1 MPTNQNKLTLVTG
14 SSHFTASG
22 IHKIQIASPSASFA
36 RIEYGLEL
44 SGSSDVTISS
54 IVTGSMAQNGPIELL
69 QGNTIEGPIQR
80 FRGIE
85 GNFLVFHT
93 GNSTVLN

>member
-22 IHKIQIASPSASFA
+22 IHKIQIASPTASFA

-54 IVTGSMAQNGPIELL
+54 IVTGSGTSIEFI

-85 GNFLVFHT
+85 GRFLVFHT
-93 GNSTVLN
+93 GNSTVL

>member
-22 IHKIQIASPSASFA
+22 IHKIQIVSPTASFA

-54 IVTGSMAQNGPIELL
+54 IVTGSGTSIEFIH
-69 QGNTIEGPIQR
+69 GNTIEGPIQR

-85 GNFLVFHT
+85 GRFLVFHT
-93 GNSTVLN
+93 GNSTVL

>member
-22 IHKIQIASPSASFA
+22 IHKIQIASPTASFA

-54 IVTGSMAQNGPIELL
+54 IVTGSGTLIEFI

-85 GNFLVFHT
+85 GRFLVFHT
-93 GNSTVLN
+93 GNSTVL